1 MARLHPRH
9 RRFPG
14 RCLLLAAMRRRP
26 SAAQCGNSQHY
37 TQATAP
43 SCASR
48 ALQARLAAA
57 AFLNTTSRQIR

>member
-14 RCLLLAAMRRRP
+14 FFPLLAAMRRI
-26 SAAQCGNSQHY
+26 QCGCQSSY

-48 ALQARLAAA
+48 ALVARLAAA